1 MKLKNEEHAI
11 MFVSQRSCV
20 ETQRNESLWIFL
32 SIAIGRYDM
41 QKYKKRERKGTL
53 SFKNKLGD
61 LVSMFTINDP
71 HISWKLN
78 LQLPM

>member
-1 MKLKNEEHAI
+1 
-11 MFVSQRSCV
+11 
-20 ETQRNESLWIFL
+20 
-32 SIAIGRYDM
+32 M

-71 HISWKLN
+71 HIIL
-78 LQLPM
+78 LPL